1 MNTALTS
8 KGQVTIPKKIR
19 DALQLAPG
27 SRVEFNVNADGQV
40 VLHKAGAQ
48 RRNKPDRFERVRGR
62 AQIKWRTDQLMA
74 LLRGD

>member
-1 MNTALTS
+1 MPTAITS

-27 SRVEFNVNADGQV
+27 SRVDFNVNADGQV
-40 VLHKAGAQ
+40 VLHKAGAKHSV
-48 RRNKPDRFERVRGR
+48 KPDRFERMRGR

-74 LLRGD
+74 LLRGE